1 MLQRIPPGA
10 RFMLLSAFAFS
21 VMSVLVKWAGQ
32 RLPSQE
38 IVVARAA
45 VSLVL
50 SWLMLRRAGV
60 DLWGNARGWLLLR
73 GVFGFLGLSC
83 VFYSLTHLPI
93 AEATVI
99 QYLHPVFTAGL
110 AALFLGE
117 RAGLQLL
124 SSLGVCLA
132 GVVLVARPGF
142 LFGPA
147 SGLPGDAL
155 DPLAVLV
162 GVGGAF
168 FSACAYVVVR
178 RLAATESSL
187 VIVFYF
193 PLVALPASLP
203 AMAPAAL
210 WPEGWEW
217 AALVGVG
224 LAAQAGQIALTKGL
238 RLERAGRATSYSYL
252 QIVFAALWG
261 LLIFQEQPTLSTLA
275 GGVLIIGG
283 ALFSMRGAAAERAEA

>member
-60 DLWGNARGWLLLR
+60 DLWGHARGWLLLR

-99 QYLHPVFTAGL
+99 QN
-110 AALFLGE
+110 
-117 RAGLQLL
+117 
-124 SSLGVCLA
+124 
-132 GVVLVARPGF
+132 
-142 LFGPA
+142 
-147 SGLPGDAL
+147 
-155 DPLAVLV
+155 
-162 GVGGAF
+162 
-168 FSACAYVVVR
+168 
-178 RLAATESSL
+178 
-187 VIVFYF
+187 
-193 PLVALPASLP
+193 
-203 AMAPAAL
+203 
-210 WPEGWEW
+210 
-217 AALVGVG
+217 
-224 LAAQAGQIALTKGL
+224 
-238 RLERAGRATSYSYL
+238 
-252 QIVFAALWG
+252 
-261 LLIFQEQPTLSTLA
+261 
-275 GGVLIIGG
+275 
-283 ALFSMRGAAAERAEA
+283 

>member
-1 MLQRIPPGA
+1 MV
-10 RFMLLSAFAFS
+10 LSAFSFS
-21 VMSVLVKWAGQ
+21 IMSVLVKFAGQ

-38 IVVARAA
+38 IVAARA
-45 VSLVL
+45 VLSLVL
-50 SWLMLRRAGV
+50 TWLMLRRAGV
-60 DLWGNARGWLLLR
+60 HPWGQQKGWLVTR

-99 QYLHPVFTAGL
+99 QYIHPVFTAVL

-117 RAGLQLL
+117 RAGPQLL
-124 SSLGVCLA
+124 VSMAICLA

-142 LFGPA
+142 GVELW
-147 SGLPGDAL
+147 SGLPGEAL
-155 DPLAVLV
+155 DPLAVV
-162 GVGGAF
+162 AGIGGAF

-178 RLAATESSL
+178 RLAPSENSL
-187 VIVFYF
+187 VIVLYF
-193 PLVALPASLP
+193 PLIALPASLP
-203 AMAPAAL
+203 AVAPVAI

-224 LAAQAGQIALTKGL
+224 LATQAGQVALTKGL
-238 RLERAGRATSYSYL
+238 RFERAGRATSYSYL

-261 LLIFQEQPTLSTLA
+261 ALIFGELPSASTLA
-275 GGVLIIGG
+275 GSGLILVG
-283 ALFSMRGAAAERAEA
+283 ALLSMRGGAAERASG